1 MTDITKKCLRGGNV
15 DLVKEI
21 KSTIAK
27 IKNLEKN
34 KKASNAEI
42 IEVELEGER
51 NKLNEYFKMAKQEEL
66 RGQIHFVGYQKAG
79 GQAYGL

>member
-1 MTDITKKCLRGGNV
+1 MTL
-15 DLVKEI
+15 LYEI
-21 KSTIAK
+21 RATIAK
-27 IKNLEKN
+27 IRNLEKN

-51 NKLNEYFKMAKQEEL
+51 NKLNEQFKIAKQEGL
-66 RGQIHFVGYQKAG
+66 KGQIQFVGYQKAG

>member
-1 MTDITKKCLRGGNV
+1 M

-21 KSTIAK
+21 KSTITK

-34 KKASNAEI
+34 KKTSNAEI

-51 NKLNEYFKMAKQEEL
+51 NKLNEQFKIAKQEGL
-66 RGQIHFVGYQKAG
+66 KGQIQFEGYQKAG

>member
-1 MTDITKKCLRGGNV
+1 M

-34 KKASNAEI
+34 KRTNNAEI
-42 IEVELEGER
+42 IEVEIEGER
-51 NKLNEYFKMAKQEEL
+51 NKLNEYFKIAKAEGL
-66 RGQIHFVGYQKAG
+66 KGQIHCVGYQRAG